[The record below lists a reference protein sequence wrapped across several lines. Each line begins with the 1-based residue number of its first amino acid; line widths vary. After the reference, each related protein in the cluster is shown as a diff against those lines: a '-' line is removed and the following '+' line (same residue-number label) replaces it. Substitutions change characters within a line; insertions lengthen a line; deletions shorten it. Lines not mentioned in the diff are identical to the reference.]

1 MIPYKANRLSRSKL
15 PEWKALSAHKKKV
28 GDVHIKALFDE
39 NPRRFSEYSMRHE
52 DIMLDYSK
60 QPITNETITKLITLA
75 KACNLESWRE
85 KMFTG
90 QVINTSE
97 KRAVLHTA
105 LRTPEDTPIIADG
118 ENVIPHIRKS
128 LSRMKD
134 FCETVRHEKK
144 ITHIVNI
151 GIGGSDLAP
160 SMVNEALKHYSDRD
174 IHLHFVSNM
183 DGTNLAEVLRIIDP
197 NKTLFIVT
205 SKTFTTQETMTNAN
219 SARKWLRDKLGKD
232 DVSDH
237 FIAASLNIK
246 ATKEFGID
254 DNNVF
259 PIWDWVGGRFSL
271 WSTIGLSCCIAIGFD
286 NFQKLLDGAHS
297 MDQHFLN
304 APMEENMPILM
315 AMIGI
320 WHRNFMDLPAL
331 SITPYDQ
338 YLWQF
343 VSYMQQLDMESNGKA
358 VDRKDKP
365 VSYKTGPIILGDI
378 GTNAQHAYFQILH
391 QGSTIVPSD
400 FILVAKTHNPIG
412 DHHKKLLSN
421 AVAQSQ
427 ALMAGQESDDPHRHF
442 DGNRPSNTI
451 ILDELTPYSLGLLLA
466 LYEHKV
472 FVQGIIWNINSF
484 DQCGVE
490 LGKTLA
496 TKIIDNFDKDEKLS
510 HADQSTQGLID
521 YLKSI

>member
-1 MIPYKANRLSRSKL
+1 MMFNKSNNVSRSQL
-15 PEWKALSAHKKKV
+15 PEWKALSAHHKSL
-28 GDVHIKALFDE
+28 GPIHIKTLFEEDQARFDKYHLHHE
-39 NPRRFSEYSMRHE
+39 N
-52 DIMLDYSK
+52 IMLDYSK
-60 QPITNETITKLITLA
+60 QPITPETIEKLMALA
-75 KACNLESWRE
+75 KACNIESWRE

-90 QVINTSE
+90 QIINTSE
-97 KRAVLHTA
+97 GRAVLHTA
-105 LRTPEDTPIIADG
+105 LRTPDDTPVIVEGEDII
-118 ENVIPHIRKS
+118 PQIRTS
-128 LSRMKD
+128 LARMKK
-134 FCETVRHEKK
+134 FCDKLHKENKF
-144 ITHIVNI
+144 THIVNI

-160 SMVNEALKHYSDRD
+160 SMVYEALKHYSDRN

-183 DGTNLAEVLRIIDP
+183 DGTNLAETLRLVDP
-197 NKTLFIVT
+197 EKTLFIVT
-205 SKTFTTQETMTNAN
+205 SKTFTTQETMTNAH
-219 SARKWLRDKLGKD
+219 SARTWLREKLGVE

-237 FIAASLNIK
+237 FIAASLNIP
-246 ATKEFGID
+246 ATKEFGINED
-254 DNNVF
+254 HVF
-259 PIWDWVGGRFSL
+259 PIWEWVGGRFSL

-286 NFQKLLDGAHS
+286 NFQALLDGAHS

-304 APMEENMPILM
+304 APLEENMPILM

-338 YLWQF
+338 YLWRF

-358 VDRKDKP
+358 VDRKDRP
-365 VSYKTGPIILGDI
+365 VTYKTGPIILGDI

-412 DHHKKLLSN
+412 QHHKMLISN
-421 AVAQSQ
+421 AVAQSK
-427 ALMAGQESDDPHRHF
+427 ALMEGQENDDPHKHF

-451 ILDELTPYSLGLLLA
+451 VLDELTPYSLGMLLA

-496 TKIIDNFDKDEKLS
+496 KQIIDGYDKEDASPNTDSSTHGILS
-510 HADQSTQGLID
+510 HI
-521 YLKSI
+521 KSL